1 MHTVKFFLPALL
13 SLAVLVACNRED
25 LFPNGGPR
33 PISIEAGIGAMS
45 KVAVSGNSASF
56 ETGDA
61 ISLYAWTGSAS
72 PVPATRV
79 VDGIKNTLAADGS
92 WTPASPMLWRDNV
105 SMHYFLGIFPARTVT
120 DFTADA
126 YTLDPTDAQSDLLV
140 ATRLEGIKATDNPVA
155 LTFDHA
161 MAKLQVNLSFRN
173 QWASAPT
180 VTSVT
185 ATAKKTATVDYL
197 SKTVSATGTAASVAL
212 MAQNNA
218 TWSGLQVPQE
228 GVRTLTIRVED
239 KDYEFTHS
247 ADIPLAGGKYT
258 IVNLIIGRDRIELAS
273 EITITD
279 WTSQGEAIGGDVF
292 KPAA

>member
-1 MHTVKFFLPALL
+1 MHTVKYFLPALL

-45 KVAVSGNSASF
+45 KVAASGNSASF

-72 PVPATRV
+72 AVPATRV
-79 VDGIKNTLAADGS
+79 VDGIKNTLAADGN

-105 SMHYFLGIFPARTVT
+105 SMHYFLGIYPARTVT

-126 YTLDPTDAQSDLLV
+126 YILDPADAQSDLLV

-161 MAKLQVNLSFRN
+161 MAKLQVNLLFRT

-197 SKTVSATGTAASVAL
+197 SKTVSATGTAAPVAL
-212 MAQNNA
+212 TAKSNA
-218 TWSGLQVPQE
+218 AWSGLQVPQE
-228 GVRTLTIRVED
+228 GVRTITIRIDD
-239 KDYEFTHS
+239 KDYVFTHT

-258 IVNLIIGRDRIELAS
+258 TVNLNVGRDRIELAS
-273 EITITD
+273 VITISN
-279 WTSQGEAIGGDVF
+279 WTAGTTISDGEAQDD
-292 KPAA
+292 

>member
-1 MHTVKFFLPALL
+1 MHTVKYFLPALL

-79 VDGIKNTLAADGS
+79 VDGIKKTLAADGS

-105 SMHYFLGIFPARTVT
+105 SMHYFLGIYPARTVT

-126 YTLDPTDAQSDLLV
+126 YTLDPADAQSDLLV

-161 MAKLQVNLSFRN
+161 MAKLQVNLSFRT

-197 SKTVSATGTAASVAL
+197 SKTVSATGTAAPVAL
-212 MAQNNA
+212 TAKSNA
-218 TWSGLQVPQE
+218 AWSGLQVPQE
-228 GVRTLTIRVED
+228 GVRTITIRIDD
-239 KDYEFTHS
+239 KDYVFTHT

-258 IVNLIIGRDRIELAS
+258 TVNLNVGRDKIELAS
-273 EITITD
+273 AITISNWIAGSTI
-279 WTSQGEAIGGDVF
+279 SGGEAQDD
-292 KPAA
+292 

>member
-1 MHTVKFFLPALL
+1 
-13 SLAVLVACNRED
+13 
-25 LFPNGGPR
+25 
-33 PISIEAGIGAMS
+33 
-45 KVAVSGNSASF
+45 
-56 ETGDA
+56 
-61 ISLYAWTGSAS
+61 
-72 PVPATRV
+72 
-79 VDGIKNTLAADGS
+79 
-92 WTPASPMLWRDNV
+92 
-105 SMHYFLGIFPARTVT
+105 
-120 DFTADA
+120 
-126 YTLDPTDAQSDLLV
+126 
-140 ATRLEGIKATDNPVA
+140 
-155 LTFDHA
+155 